1 MNDICTPLH
10 FSLFSG
16 IGGID
21 LGLRSVVE
29 GLRTVGYV
37 EGEAF
42 CIAHLVAQMEAGE
55 LDPAPVFPSFEEV
68 DFRRFSGS
76 VDIVSGGFPCQPFSQ
91 AGKRQGVEDPRH
103 LWPGIVRALEVLR
116 PQVAFFEN
124 VDGIASAKSPGYHSV
139 LHHVLSDLE
148 GLGFRATAG
157 SHSAEEVGAPH
168 RRKRWFI
175 LAVADSEDDH
185 GRSGVVEKEAGV
197 RPYGERRGGL
207 AGGGQIV
214 ADAERERLQG
224 IEQARTAEGAIDRP
238 GCGGDPGWWSVEP
251 DVGRVAHGVPLRMDR
266 LRALGNSCVP
276 TQAARAFQSLWGQLN
291 P

>member
-1 MNDICTPLH
+1 MRNDDICTPLH
-10 FSLFSG
+10 FSLFAG

-21 LGLRSVVE
+21 LGIRSVVE

-55 LDPAPVFPSFEEV
+55 LDPAPVFPSFGEV

-91 AGKRQGVEDPRH
+91 AGKREGVEDPRH
-103 LWPGIVRALEVLR
+103 LWPGIVRALEILR

-124 VDGIASAKSPGYHSV
+124 VDGIASAKSPGYYSV

-157 SHSAEEVGAPH
+157 CYSAEEVGAPH

-175 LAVADSEDDH
+175 LAVADAEGGESRIPEAGD
-185 GRSGVVEKEAGV
+185 GGAGVVG
-197 RPYGERRGGL
+197 RG
-207 AGGGQIV
+207 QNV
-214 ADAERERLQG
+214 ADADKLGTQVQIAG
-224 IEQARTAEGAIDRP
+224 EQSAKQIAGGA
-238 GCGGDPGWWSVEP
+238 GWWSVEP
-251 DVGRVAHGVPLRMDR
+251 EVGRVADGIPLRLDR
-266 LRALGNSCVP
+266 LRALGNACVP
-276 TQAARAFQSLWGQLN
+276 AQCARAFCELWGRLN
-291 P
+291 DDA